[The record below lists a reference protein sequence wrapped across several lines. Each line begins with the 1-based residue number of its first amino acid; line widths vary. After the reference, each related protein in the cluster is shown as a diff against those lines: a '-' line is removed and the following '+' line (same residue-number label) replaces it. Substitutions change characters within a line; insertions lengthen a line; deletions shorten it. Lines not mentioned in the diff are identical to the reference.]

1 MSQMLARLLPA
12 LLRHLSGDTMF
23 AAHNHS
29 GDEDV
34 SDAHAVAKEVGEAE
48 KKQHSSQN
56 GVEPEKLPLQQDHAF
71 HLRQACCGSEL
82 HEQCGSS
89 GMVGSRSRSAAV
101 AATAAGVGWHC
112 CSAQR
117 WRRCVELWRHL
128 LGSDRLF
135 LALLFHSG
143 ALWAVEWCPLV
154 SSSAP
159 DAAATGTE
167 APRSWSKSVVWFL
180 QLHEETATPVKV
192 DGNTNLAASAVATT
206 SGNSTTGG
214 CKGETG
220 SAPHMYAEDEV
231 AVQRTAMALLSEW
244 FSMVDRCGK
253 RFARAYYFSCA
264 LKIAALVGNLAL
276 VEDIPHLHDVVLQE
290 PRSVA
295 QFTAF
300 CSILCCLLVEEARQQ
315 QPFRLQ
321 LPPPFFLLN
330 FNLIGRGS
338 RIGVWLPRKLT
349 GGMAGVSRH
358 GAASVGGGGGAAAA
372 CAQEAQFHSCE
383 VCSFG
388 VMLRVPPASAA
399 SASAAAA
406 GDLVL
411 GVRLLDEAYVQ
422 VMDVLPIMCYDADG
436 VEAAEKE
443 KVKMKEEEEEEE
455 HDSNKPSL
463 SNGEDERGR
472 QLCVPPERKRRGRGR
487 RPKTIT
493 TAADVAPSP
502 CRCWSAFSPLTQSYV
517 RVDLLHPRA
526 VYAIVPSLPPSST
539 SASTGGPGRR
549 RSQRLHHPQP
559 QSHEEAPTSTVPL
572 RRSSCITAQ
581 RDPLATIV
589 FALATMA
596 RRLIGCRGLFVEP
609 PRKPSQPTAAAVDNA
624 DTGAEA
630 GVEGKGKHAGGPH
643 DVGGGTTQR
652 RARGTA
658 GETHPTAADEV
669 SAGAFASFHTL
680 EEELECL
687 TECAIHLFLE
697 AMLLCRALS
706 SEVVPQIDA
715 WAMEVAS
722 NAVDLALA
730 TSQPVS
736 RHLHAV
742 GYVLCLVPHP
752 HQSLLVTVGLF
763 ATLAKR
769 QREGN
774 KSSIN
779 AGHAIGGHV
788 GEGENEHMRYGNAAS
803 TGWWDVFKVC
813 VLKDAV
819 IPGHLCSGT
828 WELVERVER
837 SLRVTPHVRLHSRQ
851 QQQQQQDDGNTIQ
864 TANEEGKLR
873 ERVSAAS
880 EEATPC
886 RSRLPLLCPR
896 TGVENERPVKKLKSE
911 LQAVPVWVRAT
922 RVVEVGT
929 QRRDLSL
936 QDWAMAMWWS
946 LERAAA
952 DAA

>member
-12 LLRHLSGDTMF
+12 LLRHLSGDTVF
-23 AAHNHS
+23 TAHNHS

-34 SDAHAVAKEVGEAE
+34 SSAHAVAEEVRKAE
-48 KKQHSSQN
+48 KKQQSSQN
-56 GVEPEKLPLQQDHAF
+56 GVEPEKLPQQQDHAF
-71 HLRQACCGSEL
+71 HLRQAWCGGEL
-82 HEQCGSS
+82 HGQCGSS
-89 GMVGSRSRSAAV
+89 GMVGSRSGSADV
-101 AATAAGVGWHC
+101 AATAAGVGWHR

-143 ALWAVEWCPLV
+143 ALWAVEWCPSV
-154 SSSAP
+154 SSPAP

-192 DGNTNLAASAVATT
+192 DGSTSLAASAVATT
-206 SGNSTTGG
+206 SGSSTTEG

-231 AVQRTAMALLSEW
+231 VVQRTAMTLLSEW
-244 FSMVDRCGK
+244 FAIVDRCGK

-276 VEDIPHLHDVVLQE
+276 VEDIPHLHDIVLQE

-295 QFTAF
+295 QFTTF
-300 CSILCCLLVEEARQQ
+300 CSILCCLLVEEAQQQ

-349 GGMAGVSRH
+349 GDMTGVSRH
-358 GAASVGGGGGAAAA
+358 GAAAASGGSGGGA

-399 SASAAAA
+399 SASVPAT
-406 GDLVL
+406 GDLIL

-422 VMDVLPIMCYDADG
+422 VMDVLPIMCYDADD
-436 VEAAEKE
+436 VEVAEK
-443 KVKMKEEEEEEE
+443 KEEE
-455 HDSNKPSL
+455 HDNNKPSL
-463 SNGEDERGR
+463 NNSEDGRGQ
-472 QLCVPPERKRRGRGR
+472 QLCIPPERKRRGRGR
-487 RPKTIT
+487 RPKAIT
-493 TAADVAPSP
+493 TTADVAPSP
-502 CRCWSAFSPLTQSYV
+502 CRCWSAFSPLTQGYV

-526 VYAIVPSLPPSST
+526 VSAIVPPMPASSP

-559 QSHEEAPTSTVPL
+559 QSHEEAPTGTVPL

-589 FALATMA
+589 FALATTA
-596 RRLIGCRGLFVEP
+596 RRLIGCRGLFLEP
-609 PRKPSQPTAAAVDNA
+609 PCKPSLPTAAAVHNA
-624 DTGAEA
+624 DTGAED
-630 GVEGKGKHAGGPH
+630 GVGGKGKHARGPR
-643 DVGGGTTQR
+643 DVGGETTQR
-652 RARGTA
+652 RAWGTA
-658 GETHPTAADEV
+658 DETHSTAADRV
-669 SAGAFASFHTL
+669 STGALAALHTV

-730 TSQPVS
+730 TPQPVS

-763 ATLAKR
+763 ATLAQR

-788 GEGENEHMRYGNAAS
+788 GGGEKERMRHGNVAS

-819 IPGHLCSGT
+819 IPGQLCSGT

-851 QQQQQQDDGNTIQ
+851 QQQQQQQQQQDDGNTIQ

-873 ERVSAAS
+873 DRVPAAS

-886 RSRLPLLCPR
+886 RSRLALQCPR
-896 TGVENERPVKKLKSE
+896 TSVENDGPVKKMKSE
-911 LQAVPVWVRAT
+911 LQPVPVWVRAT

-929 QRRDLSL
+929 QKRDLSL
-936 QDWAMAMWWS
+936 RDWVMAMWWS

-952 DAA
+952 DAV